1 MYIYIYTHVHTRVYI
16 LHSIL
21 SPTLS
26 LLSLFYVFHGER
38 ATCWFH
44 VRDASTCTAYN
55 FRFSPDLRIRQ
66 HSRGQISRARCAFSL
81 LFASQVRENNEKVI
95 RLLLLLSFLV
105 PLLLLPFSFS
115 PFYVRYNSL
124 CVVIVRSIFVRRIIT
139 FLVRGSDEFL
149 FTLNRISFL
158 LLPFLL
164 GIRDHDSVPRIEEET
179 KRNERNEKLMF
190 WKNVRYNNTGSY
202 V

>member
-1 MYIYIYTHVHTRVYI
+1 MCVYIYICICIYIYTHVHTRVYI

-81 LFASQVRENNEKVI
+81 LFASQVVKLFANLE
-95 RLLLLLSFLV
+95 
-105 PLLLLPFSFS
+105 
-115 PFYVRYNSL
+115 
-124 CVVIVRSIFVRRIIT
+124 RRGT
-139 FLVRGSDEFL
+139 SKNRGGGKEQSATACAACF
-149 FTLNRISFL
+149 R
-158 LLPFLL
+158 
-164 GIRDHDSVPRIEEET
+164 GGR
-179 KRNERNEKLMF
+179 KRNSK
-190 WKNVRYNNTGSY
+190 K
-202 V
+202 